1 MNFRS
6 VLWLTYLYG
15 PLVFGC
21 SLCGEQAMF
30 SVLEFFAD
38 LHLHLEFKC
47 LTWYLNVLL
56 DISKSLKRYSLLIKG
71 GKMKRSIFPIILNT
85 TVWFHQ
91 CSFCFIS
98 CRNLL
103 FLILTLNFNYLPGQ
117 IEESFICHI
126 RPQKGEHFRKICV
139 FTGSSFFQVGSP
151 WALCKMPASNST
163 DNEKIRILEQT
174 IKENVWKFWEIFLK
188 TLFWYVDF
196 WKFH

>member
-1 MNFRS
+1 MS
-6 VLWLTYLYG
+6 YLIF
-15 PLVFGC
+15 P
-21 SLCGEQAMF
+21 
-30 SVLEFFAD
+30 
-38 LHLHLEFKC
+38 
-47 LTWYLNVLL
+47 
-56 DISKSLKRYSLLIKG
+56 SLLKG
-71 GKMKRSIFPIILNT
+71 ILCWSRAERSIFPIILNT

-117 IEESFICHI
+117 IEESFIYHI